1 MFVCWRGIEVLNIKN
16 NHIMKAYIRKRIS
29 SFVFAGKGVVDT
41 FLTQPNA
48 KIHAVATVVVV
59 AAGWWLEVTGGE
71 WCVLLLA
78 IGLVW
83 VAELANTAIEH
94 LTDLISPG
102 YQELA
107 GRAKDSAAGA
117 VLIAAA
123 ISIATGIIVLFP
135 HMLNCISH

>member
-1 MFVCWRGIEVLNIKN
+1 M
-16 NHIMKAYIRKRIS
+16 MKTYIQKRMS
-29 SFVFAGKGVVDT
+29 SFVFAGKGVAHT
-41 FLTQPNA
+41 FRTQPNA
-48 KIHAVATVVVV
+48 KIHAVATVAVV
-59 AAGWWLEVTGGE
+59 AVGWWLNLAAGE

-94 LTDLISPG
+94 LTDLVSPD
-102 YQELA
+102 YHELA

-123 ISIATGIIVLFP
+123 ISVMAGIIVFLP
-135 HMLNCISH
+135 HILNRFTL

>member
-1 MFVCWRGIEVLNIKN
+1 MCTGKELKYQK
-16 NHIMKAYIRKRIS
+16 NHIMKTCIQKRMS
-29 SFVFAGKGVVDT
+29 SFVFAGKGVAHT
-41 FLTQPNA
+41 FRTQPNA
-48 KIHAVATVVVV
+48 KIHAVAAVVVV
-59 AAGWWLEVTGGE
+59 AAGWWLDVAAGE

-94 LTDLISPG
+94 LTDLVSPG
-102 YQELA
+102 YHELA

-123 ISIATGIIVLFP
+123 ISILAGIIVFLP
-135 HMLNCISH
+135 HVLNRFSL